1 MVEERRRRSA
11 KSSAS
16 NLYELARAISGGGA
30 PPNRLHR
37 RTRCCFGR
45 PGCGLALSAA
55 SAASLAAT
63 WIASSAALGDGRA
76 EPRAEP
82 RDALEARRFGTSGSM
97 TPASEARRGDVMGIA
112 DSTASACAA
121 ATSASCRMSSAS
133 AAAAAAARTSSAAA
147 AVAAAI
153 DLRRSRSAKSSAS
166 KWYELA
172 RCTLLLLLNIVWS
185 QRSSQDSR

>member
-1 MVEERRRRSA
+1 MS
-11 KSSAS
+11 
-16 NLYELARAISGGGA
+16 IDTDHG
-30 PPNRLHR
+30 
-37 RTRCCFGR
+37 
-45 PGCGLALSAA
+45 
-55 SAASLAAT
+55 
-63 WIASSAALGDGRA
+63 I
-76 EPRAEP
+76 
-82 RDALEARRFGTSGSM
+82 RRFGRFNSLGTA
-97 TPASEARRGDVMGIA
+97 TLASREIRRFLNVWAQTVMAPLINAALFLLIFTIAIGPRRGDVMGIA

-153 DLRRSRSAKSSAS
+153 DLRRRRSAKSSAS

-185 QRSSQDSR
+185 QRSSQDSRSWAYTADFVHPAA